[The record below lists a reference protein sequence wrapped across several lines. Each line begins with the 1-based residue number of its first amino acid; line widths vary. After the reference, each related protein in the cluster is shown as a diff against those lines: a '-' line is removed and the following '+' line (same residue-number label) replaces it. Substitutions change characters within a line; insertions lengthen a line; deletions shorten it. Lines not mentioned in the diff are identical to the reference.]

1 MTEAKPAYNERL
13 RHERVRRGWSQQ
25 DLADKIGTTPVN
37 VGRWERGITTPGPYL
52 RQKLCEI

>member
-1 MTEAKPAYNERL
+1 MTEAKPAYNKRL

-37 VGRWERGITTPGPYL
+37 VGRWERGLTTPGPYL
-52 RQKLCEI
+52 RQKL